1 MALPVSP
8 EPSGKKPDEPRS
20 AVLAVRVATID
31 DLVLA
36 LRINRH
42 KGGEGR
48 TWCRIIGDWY
58 KSKLIGVVGVLGD
71 EPATFI
77 LGNLKGRYFHIRHWS
92 KSASL
97 DSFTPSQFMF
107 QNLKERMPDGVKNIL
122 MTVDERDHDTHHM
135 LIDLKFKAMGV
146 KKDWYSKDHDG
157 YMFEYPMGRFDK

>member
-1 MALPVSP
+1 MLNWRSRRLWSRPSSPSTQPEYPLALPVSP

-77 LGNLKGRYFHIRHWS
+77 LGNLKGRYFHI
-92 KSASL
+92 
-97 DSFTPSQFMF
+97 
-107 QNLKERMPDGVKNIL
+107 
-122 MTVDERDHDTHHM
+122 
-135 LIDLKFKAMGV
+135 
-146 KKDWYSKDHDG
+146 
-157 YMFEYPMGRFDK
+157 